1 VKLPSRKKPDYGSG
15 MTIFDKLSGLVS
27 NAAKGAVD
35 GAATAY
41 NAATSAIGTA
51 SWVVGQIMSA
61 VANGIIG
68 PQLLG
73 RALNIIGKVP
83 GIDLKEIQADA
94 EMLNKLLAVIQ
105 LGEISL
111 VVSYDP
117 ENKTDANLERLRSIS
132 ASAANTL
139 TETQKFSSVVLL
151 NRDGDQPSMQM
162 LINTENLKQNYRHV
176 SIDVIIAAL
185 AAPIERLPVGG
196 KLAKAGVRM
205 AVEPL
210 AKIVLGILF
219 DQGEKLAGVV
229 KARLPVKNAEQIKLP
244 PPPDEPPSLPGPK
257 P

>member
-1 VKLPSRKKPDYGSG
+1 MPGFEKFKDL
-15 MTIFDKLSGLVS
+15 LS

-41 NAATSAIGTA
+41 DAAKNAVGTA
-51 SWVVGQIMSA
+51 TWVVGQISA
-61 VANGIIG
+61 AIANGIIG

-73 RALNIIGKVP
+73 RVLNLIGKVP

-111 VVSYDP
+111 IVSYDP
-117 ENKTDANLERLRSIS
+117 ENKTDATLKRLRSIS
-132 ASAANTL
+132 AEAANVITD
-139 TETQKFSSVVLL
+139 TQKFSSVVLL
-151 NRDGDQPSMQM
+151 HKEVDQPSMQM
-162 LINTENLKQNYRHV
+162 LINNENLRQNYRHV

-185 AAPIERLPVGG
+185 EAPIERLPVGG
-196 KLAKAGVRM
+196 TLAKAAIRA

-210 AKIVLGILF
+210 ARVVLGILF
-219 DQGEKLAGVV
+219 DHGEKLAGKVQ
-229 KARLPVKNAEQIKLP
+229 ARRSAKKPDQDKLP
-244 PPPDEPPSLPGPK
+244 PPDELPPPGPDEPPSLPGAK